1 MWINNL
7 SALRTGSSQKDLTA
21 AGRAEMK
28 LAESDC
34 SQLLFPGSCL
44 AYGLVERNV
53 ATEGH

>member
-28 LAESDC
+28 QAESDC